1 MGLVTGTRGPRG
13 ALILLNLLAAAFEI
27 VTVAQNPFGLA
38 MGPDGALYICEV
50 DAKAITRYDFT
61 TREKTVVA
69 RGNEPYEIRFD
80 KAGALFYV
88 DRMEHSV
95 RRVNLKTSENRV
107 LLGEGLNQPHA
118 LEWGDAG
125 KLLICDTL
133 NNRVVEL
140 DPVGGTHRER
150 GKYRGARTFAK
161 DARGNLFLALR
172 EGNAIIRIDA
182 GTGGAARVASVG
194 PKGMA
199 FGADGMLYLAD
210 TENHRVSRLNLN
222 TGVITTVLEGLKRP
236 HGVLAHGGWL
246 YVADSENHHVLRL
259 RLAME

>member
-1 MGLVTGTRGPRG
+1 MGLVAGTRGPRG
-13 ALILLNLLAAAFEI
+13 AFILLTLLAAAFEL

-50 DAKAITRYDFT
+50 DAHAITRYDFA

-80 KAGALFYV
+80 NAGALIYV

-95 RRVNLKTSENRV
+95 RRVDLKTGENRL

-118 LEWGDAG
+118 LEWGDPG

-133 NNRVVEL
+133 NHRVVEL
-140 DPVGGTHRER
+140 DPARGTHREWA
-150 GKYRGARTFAK
+150 KYRGARTFTK
-161 DARGNLFLALR
+161 DARGNLYLALR
-172 EGNAIIRIDA
+172 EGNAIFIIDA
-182 GTGGAARVASVG
+182 HTGEAARIASIG

-199 FGADGMLYLAD
+199 WAPDGSLYLAD
-210 TENHRVSRLNLN
+210 TESHRVTRLNPK
-222 TGVITTVLEGLKRP
+222 TGVITTVLERLKRP
-236 HGVLAHGGWL
+236 HGVLVHRGWL
-246 YVADSENHHVLRL
+246 YVADSENHRVLRL